1 MLTPDSNGSW
11 TVNDPWNDPNKSH
24 EGPSCFASG
33 LFGQQFTQN
42 NRLQRTRFCTL
53 ATPSPNW
60 ANALTFTA
68 SKKLYK
74 MRKMLFLLPYFLPGK
89 ARILIAHATAR
100 KTFNLGTYLAF
111 QLHYAVLHAR
121 RAAKS
126 LLVEEEFCTKR
137 MQFYTRIFKLK
148 YQASSSS
155 SYLDKF
161 LMRYVT
167 RCWRKVWIRWRH
179 TTTSLFIAFW
189 LKVLQFLVLFQSKNS
204 IVR

>member
-1 MLTPDSNGSW
+1 
-11 TVNDPWNDPNKSH
+11 
-24 EGPSCFASG
+24 
-33 LFGQQFTQN
+33 
-42 NRLQRTRFCTL
+42 
-53 ATPSPNW
+53 
-60 ANALTFTA
+60 
-68 SKKLYK
+68 
-74 MRKMLFLLPYFLPGK
+74 MLFLLPYFLPGK

-167 RCWRKVWIRWRH
+167 RCWRKVWIR
-179 TTTSLFIAFW
+179 
-189 LKVLQFLVLFQSKNS
+189 
-204 IVR
+204 